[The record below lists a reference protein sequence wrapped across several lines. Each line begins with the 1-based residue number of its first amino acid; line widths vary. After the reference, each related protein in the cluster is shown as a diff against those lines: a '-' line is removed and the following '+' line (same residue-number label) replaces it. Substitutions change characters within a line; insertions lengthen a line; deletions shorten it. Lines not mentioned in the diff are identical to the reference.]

1 MKKRN
6 NIERQLARPPLPQW
20 ITIREVPQADDND
33 PWYTDG
39 CNFWKF
45 RAIHH
50 THGLDYVPDRGG
62 FVTEPTAEQR
72 QFVLAVLNSGRFADW
87 VKNQWGD
94 SSGVFC
100 ADGNGLHLRATNNRS
115 YGYTYLWAYWRE

>member
-1 MKKRN
+1 MKKN
-6 NIERQLARPPLPQW
+6 RQACRKYLTLPHW
-20 ITIREVPQADDND
+20 ISIREMDKCNEGD

-50 THGLDYVPDRGG
+50 TSGLDYVPDRGG
-62 FVTEPTAEQR
+62 FTSDHTPERR
-72 QFVLAVLNSGRFADW
+72 QFILDVLNSERFATW
-87 VKNQWGD
+87 VQNQWGD
-94 SSGVFC
+94 SDGVFC
-100 ADGNGLHLRATNNRS
+100 ADGNNLHLRATNNRS